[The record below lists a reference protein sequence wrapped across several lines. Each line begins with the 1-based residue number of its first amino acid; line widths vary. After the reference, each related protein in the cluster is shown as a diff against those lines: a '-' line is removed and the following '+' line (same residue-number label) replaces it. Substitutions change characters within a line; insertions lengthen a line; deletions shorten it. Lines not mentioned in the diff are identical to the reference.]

1 MAEIREEYKTSKKKM
16 KYATEK
22 LKQRVATIA
31 AKLNRY
37 QRPMDWFSQNK
48 MFQNN
53 QRQFY
58 SELDQEWERCE
69 DQKPDSEEKKKF
81 SGCIWDLSVTK
92 KKDARWLKD
101 LQSVTEICRKKKIY
115 INEEKL
121 RNIIS
126 RIPNYKSPASNLVQ
140 GIWLK

>member
-1 MAEIREEYKTSKKKM
+1 MDEIRKEYKASKKKM

-37 QRPMDWFSQNK
+37 QRPIDRFSQNK
-48 MFQNN
+48 MFNNN
-53 QRQFY
+53 QRQFHR
-58 SELDQEWERCE
+58 ELDQEWERCK
-69 DQKPDSEEKKKF
+69 DQKPDAEEKKKF
-81 SGCIWDLSVTK
+81 SGCIWDLSVTQ
-92 KKDARWLKD
+92 KKDARWFKD
-101 LQSVTEICRKKKIY
+101 LKSVTEICKKEKIY

-121 RNIIS
+121 RNIS

>member
-1 MAEIREEYKTSKKKM
+1 M

-37 QRPMDWFSQNK
+37 QRPIDRFSQNK
-48 MFQNN
+48 MFNNN
-53 QRQFY
+53 QRQFHRG
-58 SELDQEWERCE
+58 LDQEWERCK
-69 DQKPDSEEKKKF
+69 DQKPDAEEKKKF
-81 SGCIWDLSVTK
+81 SGCIWDLSVTQ

-101 LQSVTEICRKKKIY
+101 LKSVTEICKKEKIY

-121 RNIIS
+121 RNIS